1 MQISFRFQILSFL
14 HISGSL
20 KFLACDEYL
29 MLHFFIFFA
38 CLKISTQP

>member
-1 MQISFRFQILSFL
+1 MRS

-20 KFLACDEYL
+20 KFLACKSAINAYVTP
-29 MLHFFIFFA
+29 FCVFA